1 MLIDP
6 QETRVVWL
14 LLRTKSK
21 QERAVSEALAGRG
34 VEAYLPRVI
43 EPRWHTR
50 APRGPVPLFPS
61 YVFARCAP
69 RERFAAVHFCPGAL
83 GLVRFGG
90 ALAAIED
97 ELVASLQEREGERG
111 YVVIGEVR
119 REPKKGS
126 RVRVVK
132 GPLAGFEGIVE
143 RYLPARDRV
152 RLLLSLVRTVRTVEV
167 DAGHIHAV

>member
-6 QETRVVWL
+6 QETRAVWL

-21 QERAVSEALAGRG
+21 QERAVAEALVGRG
-34 VEAYLPRVI
+34 VETYLPRVV
-43 EPRWHTR
+43 EPRWHAR
-50 APRGPVPLFPS
+50 APVGPVPLFPS
-61 YVFARCAP
+61 YVFAHCAP
-69 RERFAAVHFCPGAL
+69 CERFAAVHYCPGAT

-97 ELVASLQEREGERG
+97 EIIVSLKEGEGERG
-111 YVVIGEVR
+111 YLVIGEVR

-143 RYLPARDRV
+143 RYMPASDRV
-152 RLLLSLVRTVRTVEV
+152 RLLLALVRSARSVEV
-167 DAGHIHAV
+167 DAGHIQPL

>member
-6 QETRVVWL
+6 QETRAVWL

-21 QERAVSEALAGRG
+21 QERAVGETLAARG
-34 VEAYLPRVI
+34 VEAYVPRVI
-43 EPRWHTR
+43 EPRWHAR
-50 APRGPVPLFPS
+50 APVGPVPLFPS
-61 YVFARCAP
+61 YVFAHFAP
-69 RERFAAVHFCPGAL
+69 RDRFAAVHYCPGVA

-97 ELVASLQEREGERG
+97 EIIDSLKEREGERG
-111 YVVIGEVR
+111 YLVIGEVR

-132 GPLAGFEGIVE
+132 GPLAGFEGVVE
-143 RYLPARDRV
+143 RYMPASDRV
-152 RLLLSLVRTVRTVEV
+152 RLLLALVRTAKSVEV
-167 DAGHIHAV
+167 DAGHIQPV